1 MAIAKVGRR
10 GSLVIPS
17 KERKKAKI
25 TEGDRVEVAAEGPG
39 EIRLKKLSSLAEV
52 QRKMRGRLPAWNK
65 LEGKADRLLFK
76 EVEEITRRHHDARQQ
91 KMAKPR
97 IPTSE
102 A

>member
-25 TEGDRVEVAAEGPG
+25 TEGDRVEVAAEGLG
-39 EIRLKKLSSLAEV
+39 EIRLKKLPSLAEV

-65 LEGKADRLLFK
+65 LEGKADQLLFE
-76 EVEEITRRHHDARQQ
+76 EVEITRKAQATRRQ
-91 KMAKPR
+91 R
-97 IPTSE
+97 
-102 A
+102 